1 MHIFLKQ
8 SCGHAVISD
17 AKAAHGSKKSGAM
30 LHALPR
36 MGGDELYSIG
46 GFQMSAA
53 II

>member
-36 MGGDELYSIG
+36 MGG
-46 GFQMSAA
+46 MSYTLLVAFK
-53 II
+53 

>member
-17 AKAAHGSKKSGAM
+17 SKAAHGSKKSGAM

-36 MGGDELYSIG
+36 MGDELYSIG

>member
-17 AKAAHGSKKSGAM
+17 AKAAHGSKKKRGNATRT
-30 LHALPR
+30 APQ
-36 MGGDELYSIG
+36 GDELYSIG